1 MATVVVVGGGW
12 GGCAAALMA
21 RRKGAEVTLVERTD
35 LLLGTGL
42 AGGIF
47 RNNGRQTAA
56 EEMIAL
62 GAGEL
67 FDLCDRH
74 ARHRQVRFP
83 GHEHASLC
91 DMAAVEKD
99 LRSLLMDRGIA
110 VSWNTRIV
118 RVKKKRDRI
127 LAVLGE
133 EGVSF
138 EGDVFVDATG
148 TAGPLWRCTVHGSG
162 CAMCVLRCPSFGGR
176 VSLTALAGIRE
187 KTYIRPD
194 GGAGA
199 VSGSCHFLRESL
211 SAGLRDELD
220 RSGVAIVPLPPELK
234 ESGPADA
241 VREKK
246 RERTGFYRLFF
257 PMEGMTGSRG
267 RFLDDLLSFASVT
280 WTRTRGGATVKSPLS
295 EKVCRQYALPQFSE
309 NLILLDTG
317 HVKAMVSYFDLPSLN
332 RIPGLEKARF
342 LSPAGGS
349 RANSVRF
356 LALSPRNEKM
366 AVPGAVNL
374 FCCGEKAGL
383 LGHTEA
389 IVTGTLAGFNAV
401 RVARRL
407 QPVELP
413 GDLSVGD
420 LVRFSTEEMVK
431 GRTLAHPYTFSGS
444 VYFERMKSRGL
455 FLKDREAVNRR
466 IAKGGHENFFDA

>member
-1 MATVVVVGGGW
+1 MASVVVVGGGW

-47 RNNGRQTAA
+47 MNNGRQTAA
-56 EEMIAL
+56 EEMMAL

-67 FDLCDRH
+67 FELCDRH

-99 LRSLLMDRGIA
+99 LRSLLEDRGVVI
-110 VSWNTRIV
+110 SWNSRIV

-133 EGVSF
+133 EGLSF
-138 EGDVFVDATG
+138 EGDAFVDATG